1 MDNRKVPIYT
11 PRERKPML
19 LRACS
24 SLFCIGTL
32 LMWIFSERL
41 AVSQGDMLIM
51 TGIAVLL
58 ITFSVNSIIAEKRI
72 RKFGDEIK
80 KLREDCG
87 KDNFPRLTK

>member
-1 MDNRKVPIYT
+1 MDNKKIPIYT
-11 PRERKPML
+11 PRERKPLL

-41 AVSQGDMLIM
+41 SVSTGDMLIM

-58 ITFSVNSIIAEKRI
+58 ITLSVNGIIAEKRI
-72 RKFGDEIK
+72 RKFGEEIK
-80 KLREDCG
+80 KLRENSG
-87 KDNFPRLTK
+87 KI